1 MKTKYYLLVFLLI
14 CVVSCKKDIV
24 VPAQSPPSQRTLLV
38 FMGGDNNLYKET
50 YDKLEALR
58 KGYTSGMGRL
68 IVFQSA
74 KGITPRLVEIQT
86 GTNGEGQIREIKTYK
101 NYSTAS
107 TMLFKEVLNDIKV
120 CARAESY
127 GLILFSHGSGWMPQQ
142 SLLQP
147 YALTMD
153 KDDMNLRDF
162 AAAIPDHFFD
172 FMIFESCL
180 MSGIE
185 VMYELKDK
193 TNFVVASSSEI
204 VSPGFTPIY
213 GRLLSYLYQPEA
225 KLKDFAQLY
234 FDYYNQQKGA
244 SRAATIAITDTR
256 QLDSLVKWVSE
267 NALLKLSE
275 DQLKTIQH
283 FDRFVGYSLFFDFED
298 YYQHLSPA
306 ASHEKL
312 ALLLSKAVPFKAA
325 TPTFLK
331 NYNGFNIAVF
341 SGLTSYIPQD
351 GFEYLNT
358 SYKKL
363 KWVSAISSNT
373 NVQPV
378 N

>member
-1 MKTKYYLLVFLLI
+1 MRFYLLLSLSLVFA
-14 CVVSCKKDIV
+14 SCKKDIV
-24 VPAQSPPSQRTLLV
+24 VPAQPLPGQRTLLV

-58 KGYTSGMGRL
+58 KAYTADMGRL

-74 KGITPRLVEIQT
+74 KGITPRLMEIKT
-86 GTNGEGQIREIKTYK
+86 GANGEGQIQEIRTYGDYRSA
-101 NYSTAS
+101 NT
-107 TMLFKEVLNDIKV
+107 TLFKEVLNDVIIQAPAK
-120 CARAESY
+120 SY
-127 GLILFSHGSGWMPQQ
+127 GLIFFSHGSGWMPQQ

-147 YALTMD
+147 YAVTMD
-153 KDDMNLRDF
+153 KDNMDLRDF

-193 TNFVVASSSEI
+193 TNFVVASSAEI

-213 GRLLSYLYQPEA
+213 GKLLSHLYQPQA

-234 FDYYNQQKGA
+234 FDYYNQQNGA
-244 SRAATIAITDTR
+244 SRAATVAITDTR
-256 QLDSLVKWVSE
+256 QLDSLARWVKQ
-267 NALLKLSE
+267 NATLQVAE
-275 DQLKTIQH
+275 EQLNTIQH
-283 FDRFVGYSLFFDFED
+283 FDRFNGYSLFFDFED

-306 ASHEKL
+306 ASHEQL
-312 ALLLSKAVPFKAA
+312 SFLLSKAVPFKAA

-331 NYNGFNIAVF
+331 NYNGFTIAVF
-341 SGLTSYIPQD
+341 SGLTSYIPQN
-351 GFEYLNT
+351 GFGYLNS
-358 SYKKL
+358 SYENL
-363 KWVSAISSNT
+363 KWFSAISFNT